1 MRDVAE
7 RAGVGIKTVSRVI
20 NEEANVSPAMAERV
34 RRAATELRY
43 QPNLAAGNLR
53 RSDKRSLSIG
63 LILANVANP
72 FDAAVHRGVEDV
84 ANEHGVAVFSA
95 STDENVERERSLNSA
110 FTGRRVDGLI
120 IMSSAPEQSF
130 LTEDL
135 EAGMS
140 IVFVDR
146 PPVGVEADSVLVD
159 NFGGAV
165 QAVNH
170 LASFGHRRI
179 AFLADRTS
187 LWTASERRAGF
198 LSALEQAGIPERS
211 APTIDNLSNEYV
223 AEAAVRSLLEASEPP
238 TALFTSQNLVTT
250 GAIRAL
256 RSLGLEREVALIGF
270 DDLPLADLLQ
280 PGVTVIAQD
289 PLQTGKLAAERV
301 FERINGADGPAQ
313 RITVPTR
320 FLVRGSGEIAPGGVR

>member
-7 RAGVGIKTVSRVI
+7 RAGVGIKTVSRVV
-20 NEEANVSPAMAERV
+20 NDEANVSPAMAERV
-34 RRAATELRY
+34 RRAAAELKY

-53 RSDKRSLSIG
+53 RADKRSLSIG

-84 ANEHGVAVFSA
+84 ANAHRVAVFSA
-95 STDENVERERSLNSA
+95 STDENTDRERSLNTT
-110 FTGRRVDGLI
+110 FTSRRVDGLI
-120 IMSSAPEQSF
+120 IISSSPEHSF

-146 PPVGVEADSVLVD
+146 PPVGIEVDSVLVD

-165 QAVNH
+165 QAVDH
-170 LASFGHRRI
+170 LVAHGHRRI
-179 AFLADRTS
+179 AYLGDRTT
-187 LWTASERRAGF
+187 LWTAKERRAGF
-198 LSALEQAGIPERS
+198 LSALEKAGIPERD

-238 TALFTSQNLVTT
+238 TALFTSQNLVTI
-250 GAIRAL
+250 GAIHAL
-256 RSLGLEREVALIGF
+256 RSLGLENDIALIGF

-289 PLQTGKLAAERV
+289 PLQTGKLAAERI
-301 FERINGADGPAQ
+301 FDRINGAEGPAQ

-320 FLVRGSGEIAPGGVR
+320 FLVRGSGEIAPRA